1 MEINYDEMSIYQE
14 LKFLNELVN
23 INEYSYEDD
32 IKEFNYAV
40 EHVQKY
46 IKKIIKKIGF
56 NKINISDLFSFL
68 NL

>member
-1 MEINYDEMSIYQE
+1 LEINYDEMSIYQE